1 MLRIVIHQTRTVW
14 LSRYFAVRYDANL
27 SAWLVASI
35 NFRIISHTG
44 GLCSPAQVH
53 VSIDTLLCVHLIGK
67 LHIFEWNSDIVDLIS
82 YINNFTKSVNM
93 ELACSF
99 TTIIRICLCRG
110 SSWLGVNDSPQFA
123 LPTTSAQSMLL
134 WLRDITCF
142 ICGYKPWLL
151 QISLKYR
158 QRFDLM
164 CWCLSSLSRLASH
177 AVVRHFSPPSL
188 PMFAFVLYVCVASYK
203 YLQVLPFIRTNNFV
217 IFVNKTLNYGIWAR
231 TAPKNTITCLLVV
244 SYLKLWRWIV

>member
-1 MLRIVIHQTRTVW
+1 MTAWGNSGYVMADLGLLRNLQLHAAVSFGFRIVIHQTRTVW
-14 LSRYFAVRYDANL
+14 LSRYFPLRYDGNL

-35 NFRIISHTG
+35 NFWIISHTG

-110 SSWLGVNDSPQFA
+110 SSWLGVNDSAQFA
-123 LPTTSAQSMLL
+123 LP
-134 WLRDITCF
+134 
-142 ICGYKPWLL
+142 
-151 QISLKYR
+151 
-158 QRFDLM
+158 
-164 CWCLSSLSRLASH
+164 
-177 AVVRHFSPPSL
+177 
-188 PMFAFVLYVCVASYK
+188 VC
-203 YLQVLPFIRTNNFV
+203 RV
-217 IFVNKTLNYGIWAR
+217 IGI
-231 TAPKNTITCLLVV
+231 I
-244 SYLKLWRWIV
+244 